1 MEARM
6 MLNRAICVA
15 TEVLREEFGST
26 IESRLKPQDQ
36 LVLWALLHQAG
47 DAAWLP
53 WQAANG
59 PEEVLTIFHN
69 AFEEAYRSLVGGLDF
84 EPQAERPAIAEL
96 KLVTLPEPEPAA

>member
-1 MEARM
+1 

-59 PEEVLTIFHN
+59 PEEVLTVFRN
-69 AFEEAYRSLVGGLDF
+69 AFEEAYRSLVGGLDL
-84 EPQAERPAIAEL
+84 EPQEESPAEL
-96 KLVTLPEPEPAA
+96 NLVTMPEPGPAA

>member
-1 MEARM
+1 M
-6 MLNRAICVA
+6 MLNKAICVA

-53 WQAANG
+53 WQAVNG
-59 PEEVLTIFHN
+59 PEEVLAVFRN
-69 AFEEAYRSLVGGLDF
+69 AFEEAYRSLVGPLDF
-84 EPQAERPAIAEL
+84 EPQAERRATAEL
-96 KLVTLPEPEPAA
+96 NLVTMPEPEPAA

>member
-1 MEARM
+1 M
-6 MLNRAICVA
+6 MLNKAICVA

-36 LVLWALLHQAG
+36 LLLWALLHQAG

-59 PEEVLTIFHN
+59 PEEVLAIFRV
-69 AFEEAYRSLVGGLDF
+69 ALEEAYQSLTGGLAF
-84 EPQAERPAIAEL
+84 QPQAERN
-96 KLVTLPEPEPAA
+96 LVTMPEPEPEPAA

>member
-1 MEARM
+1 

-53 WQAANG
+53 WQAAKT
-59 PEEVLTIFHN
+59 PEEVLAVFRT
-69 AFEEAYRSLVGGLDF
+69 AFEEAYRSLVGALDF
-84 EPQAERPAIAEL
+84 EPEPERPAIAEL
-96 KLVTLPEPEPAA
+96 SVVTMPEPGPAA

>member
-59 PEEVLTIFHN
+59 PEEVLTVFRN

-84 EPQAERPAIAEL
+84 EPQEEPPAEL
-96 KLVTLPEPEPAA
+96 NLVTMPEPGPAA

>member
-1 MEARM
+1 
-6 MLNRAICVA
+6 MLNKAISVA

-59 PEEVLTIFHN
+59 PEEVLTVFRS
-69 AFEEAYRSLVGGLDF
+69 AFEEAYRSLVGALDF
-84 EPQAERPAIAEL
+84 EPQAERRATAEL
-96 KLVTLPEPEPAA
+96 NLVTMPEPEPAA